1 MPLDGYIYSQ
11 RRQAASACV
20 ACRCSQPTDLYAVDH
35 ADSGPW
41 GLGKQFWPFELY
53 VSQSHRWKS
62 LTQKYA
68 HDNSCFLNTVLVLDS
83 SWPLSLTAP
92 HHGSSHQLTLAAK
105 LSASINSLWQS
116 MHHSQQSFRHF
127 PDFPDIS
134 GTEMCWNVNNATQRR
149 LFYVDSNQSKK
160 AKECL

>member
-20 ACRCSQPTDLYAVDH
+20 TCRCSQPTDLYAVDH

-92 HHGSSHQLTLAAK
+92 HHGSSNQLTLTYF
-105 LSASINSLWQS
+105 
-116 MHHSQQSFRHF
+116 HHIIFIIAFGNQCSTRSTRSNLFATLPTFPRTFRIF
-127 PDFPDIS
+127 PEPKCA
-134 GTEMCWNVNNATQRR
+134 EMSTRSTMQEMVH
-149 LFYVDSNQSKK
+149 
-160 AKECL
+160 